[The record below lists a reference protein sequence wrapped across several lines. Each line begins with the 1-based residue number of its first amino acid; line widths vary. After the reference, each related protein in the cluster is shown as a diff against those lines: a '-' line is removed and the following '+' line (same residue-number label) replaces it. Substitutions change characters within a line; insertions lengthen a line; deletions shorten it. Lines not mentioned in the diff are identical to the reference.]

1 MGGQTTM
8 RVEQKQCHAERKLF
22 CKSSSLKMTL
32 RVGYLRIKVG
42 NLWQD
47 SSKLI
52 SGLSLPLSFAS
63 KNCIVHFG
71 DTARSDVRGIPV

>member
-1 MGGQTTM
+1 M
-8 RVEQKQCHAERKLF
+8 
-22 CKSSSLKMTL
+22 KMTL
-32 RVGYLRIKVG
+32 RVGYLRIKGG

-52 SGLSLPLSFAS
+52 SGLSLPVSFAS

-71 DTARSDVRGIPV
+71 DTSHIDV